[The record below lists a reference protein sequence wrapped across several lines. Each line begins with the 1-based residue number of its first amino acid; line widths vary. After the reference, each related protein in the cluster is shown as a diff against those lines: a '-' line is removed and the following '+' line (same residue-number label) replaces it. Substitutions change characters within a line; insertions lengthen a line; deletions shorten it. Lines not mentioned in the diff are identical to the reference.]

1 MAVRPATL
9 LFPTAFLPMLILM
22 DAKFAEAAFSGR
34 NWMTE
39 LLQNCTTEEAKA
51 QLLSKRAEFSSSS
64 GGHLSAEQDGYLYGA
79 EEAISD
85 HLNP

>member
-1 MAVRPATL
+1 
-9 LFPTAFLPMLILM
+9 MLMTM
-22 DAKFAEAAFSGR
+22 DAKFAAAAIGGR
-34 NWMTE
+34 NWMAE
-39 LLQNCTTEEAKA
+39 LLQNCSTEEAKA
-51 QLLSKRAEFSSSS
+51 QLLSKRLEFSSGNS

>member
-1 MAVRPATL
+1 
-9 LFPTAFLPMLILM
+9 MLILM
-22 DAKFAEAAFSGR
+22 DVKFAAAAIGGR
-34 NWMTE
+34 NWMAE
-39 LLQNCTTEEAKA
+39 LLQNCSTEEAKA

-64 GGHLSAEQDGYLYGA
+64 GGGHLSAEQDGYLYGA

>member
-1 MAVRPATL
+1 MA
-9 LFPTAFLPMLILM
+9 
-22 DAKFAEAAFSGR
+22 
-34 NWMTE
+34 E
-39 LLQNCTTEEAKA
+39 LLQNCSIEEAKA
-51 QLLSKRAEFSSSS
+51 QLLSKRAEFSSSG

>member
-1 MAVRPATL
+1 
-9 LFPTAFLPMLILM
+9 MLIIM
-22 DAKFAEAAFSGR
+22 DAKFAAAALGGR
-34 NWMTE
+34 SWMAE
-39 LLQNCTTEEAKA
+39 LLQTCSAEEAKA
-51 QLLSKRAEFSSSS
+51 QLLSKRAEFSSSN

>member
-1 MAVRPATL
+1 
-9 LFPTAFLPMLILM
+9 MLILM
-22 DAKFAEAAFSGR
+22 DAKFAAAAIGGR
-34 NWMTE
+34 NWMAE
-39 LLQNCTTEEAKA
+39 LLQNCSTEEAKA
-51 QLLSKRAEFSSSS
+51 QLLSKRAEFSSSSRS